1 MTGFFVLVI
10 LGVIAG
16 VLIVT
21 SGLLEARQDLFMR
34 AASAQDLTSDTRV
47 LLQGLEI
54 GRVRQVNATMDSSSG
69 RLAFVAR
76 LTIMERFPDGA
87 AVTIP
92 RGTRAVIEQVNP
104 IAAPVV
110 QLLVPG
116 EGGRLGYLEPGDTI
130 GSERRAGAV
139 DALGRIAS
147 DLSEELRST
156 LDETRATLLRTRRA
170 ATETERLL
178 VASTPRVSDVLE
190 RIAANLTRT
199 EAMLADVGPRMGP
212 LQDSLMAVLAET
224 RQVLRRVDQLAT
236 SAHSVVGD
244 NQTAIRETVQ
254 HLHNSAVLL
263 EHFATQI
270 SRRPTRL
277 LTGVRPPP
285 ADTGSR

>member
-1 MTGFFVLVI
+1 MI

-21 SGLLEARQDLFMR
+21 SGLLEARQDLYMR

-54 GRVRQVNATMDSSSG
+54 GRVRQVNAAMDSSTG
-69 RLAFVAR
+69 RLTFVAR
-76 LTIMERFPDGA
+76 LTVMERFPDGA

-92 RGTRAVIEQVNP
+92 RGTTAVIEQLNP
-104 IAAPVV
+104 IAPLVV
-110 QLLVPG
+110 QLLVPA
-116 EGGRLGYLEPGDTI
+116 EGGSAGYLAPGDTI
-130 GSERRAGAV
+130 ASERRTGAV
-139 DALGRIAS
+139 DALGRIAA

-156 LDETRATLLRTRRA
+156 LEETRATLARTRRA
-170 ATETERLL
+170 ATETERML
-178 VASTPRVSDVLE
+178 ASSTPRVSDVLE
-190 RIAANLTRT
+190 RLASNLTRT
-199 EAMLADVGPRMGP
+199 EAMLADVGPRLGP
-212 LQDSLMAVLAET
+212 LQDSLIAVLAET
-224 RQVLRRVDQLAT
+224 RQVLRRVDQLAG
-236 SAHSVVGD
+236 SAHSVVGE

-263 EHFATQI
+263 EHFANQV